1 MNWCQNHPSFRE
13 VHENEPFYAVGLDC
27 GFDQTTGVDSRR
39 IVIPPD
45 ELPPELIQI
54 IEKVP
59 SPTCDDPFCGWRE

>member
-1 MNWCQNHPSFRE
+1 LLDEWCENPPSHE
-13 VHENEPFYAVGLDC
+13 VEADEPFYDVAVACRG
-27 GFDQTTGVDSRR
+27 GMRVK
-39 IVIPPD
+39 IPPD